1 LQIET
6 IYTSILASLLIAWG
20 WRRLSFSQPPDYKT
34 PMPSRPAY
42 SQRQLQIK
50 TYLLLLYSFIWG
62 VEVGFKFAS
71 QTVLYLLN
79 PCHIVTLMQVTRNRV
94 DLRRRRVGDFCLWDQ

>member
-20 WRRLSFSQPPDYKT
+20 WRRLSFLQPPDYKT

-94 DLRRRRVGDFCLWDQ
+94 DLRRRRVGDFCL